1 MSDQAAL
8 ILNRQPKKTRINMSW
23 TQVFR
28 NDLGPIR
35 ERCGDL
41 PRRTLVT
48 EIPKK
53 LSETKLQS
61 FFKLLG
67 LFRDL
72 ASSGHR
78 R

>member
-8 ILNRQPKKTRINMSW
+8 ILNRQPKKTRVNMSW

-41 PRRTLVT
+41 SPQTLVT
-48 EIPKK
+48 EIPKQ

-61 FFKLLG
+61 FFKLLS